1 MTYKEILL
9 SDKERAVLQCV
20 ADGQAYV
27 VIALSLNIS
36 YRSVGNR
43 LGKVF
48 EKYGAYNAAHA
59 VAEGFRRGE
68 LK

>member
-1 MTYKEILL
+1 MQVKEIFI

-20 ADGQAYV
+20 ANGQSHV
-27 VIALSLNIS
+27 DIALYLEIS
-36 YRSVGNR
+36 SSAVDHRIGRV
-43 LGKVF
+43 L
-48 EKYGAYNAAHA
+48 EKYGAYNTAHA

>member
-1 MTYKEILL
+1 VTYKEILL

-20 ADGQAYV
+20 ANGQSHV
-27 VIALSLNIS
+27 DIALYLEIS
-36 YRSVGNR
+36 SSAVGNR